1 MTAYVDTNVCV
12 WLSQGD
18 LGRITPAAEEVLN
31 AADQLL
37 ISPMVL
43 LELEYLHEI
52 QRILVPSRD
61 IFLKLE
67 YELQMRVCQ
76 LDFSVVTNVA
86 LSEKYIRDP
95 FDRMIVAQAKAN
107 GFSYLVT
114 ADREI
119 EEKYPRAIWS
129 KPLPT

>member
-1 MTAYVDTNVCV
+1 MTAYIDTNVCV

-18 LGRITPAAEEVLN
+18 LGPIPSAAGEVLN

-37 ISPMVL
+37 ISPIVL
-43 LELEYLHEI
+43 LELGYLHEI
-52 QRILVPSRD
+52 QRIRIPSR
-61 IFLKLE
+61 FLA
-67 YELQMRVCQ
+67 V
-76 LDFSVVTNVA
+76 SNVA
-86 LSEKYIRDP
+86 LAEKWTRDP

-119 EEKYPRAIWS
+119 EDKYPRAIWS
-129 KPLPT
+129 KRLST